1 MARKTKKRKTK
12 KRKIRIA
19 KYAGPYTGLI
29 LLAIALLFAQVNLD
43 LLLPDYLSNIVDTG
57 IQQGGIEA
65 TAPMAYSQE
74 NMTTSAL
81 FWDNDTKSL
90 ILGNYTLIDNSTENL
105 EEYGEEYP
113 SLVNHSIYILNDI
126 KNAEKNVLYENMTKG
141 ILTGFLFTQISENA
155 SMAAALSPEL
165 ALIVA
170 SLPPGM
176 TILDYIALQ
185 SLENRTL
192 FADMIYE
199 QFSAI
204 GETWIDQVTV
214 RAIKMEYLSLGVNV
228 DRLQLIFILK
238 AGALMLLFTLLSVT
252 CTVLVGFLA
261 SKVAA
266 RVARDVRKDV
276 FEKVEMFS
284 SAEFDKFSTAS
295 LITRTTNDIQQLQM
309 MVFLLIR
316 MVAFAPLM
324 GAGGV
329 IRALGKAQSMWWIIA
344 IAVLIL
350 IGIIMLTFAFGYPK
364 FKIMQKL
371 IDRLNLVTRE
381 NLSGMM
387 VIRAF
392 NRQEYE
398 EKRFDKANFDL
409 TNVTRFTNRL
419 MVILMPVMMLI
430 MNGLTIAIIWVGGKE
445 IESATMGV
453 GDLLAFLSYSMQI
466 VFAFLM
472 MSFLFIILP
481 RASVSATRVREV
493 LNTEPSIMD
502 PEEPKS
508 FTSPARGEIEFRNV
522 SFRYPGGEVDAISN
536 INFTAKPGEITAFI
550 GGVGS
555 GKSTV
560 VNLVP
565 RFYDVSEGQILVDG
579 INIQEVNQHDLRE
592 IIGFVPQ
599 HNVLFTG
606 DIESNLRYGN
616 EEASEELIEQVIEV
630 SQAKQFVSR
639 SSSGLSRTIAQGG
652 KDVSGGQK
660 QRLSIARALMKQA
673 PILIFDDSFSALDFK
688 TDKSLRQALK
698 KHTGDSTV
706 LLVTQRVSTIMYAEQ
721 IIVLDDGKMVG
732 KGTHNELM
740 KTCNTYKEIAL
751 SQLKEEAYL
760 DEEGDVQ

>member
-1 MARKTKKRKTK
+1 MVKTRK

-57 IQQGGIEA
+57 IQQGGVEA
-65 TAPMAYSQE
+65 KAPMVYSQYSM
-74 NMTTSAL
+74 NNTAL
-81 FWDNDTKSL
+81 FWDDDNKTM
-90 ILGNYTLIDNSTENL
+90 ILDQYTLFENSTENID
-105 EEYGEEYP
+105 EYGEKYP
-113 SLVNHSIYILNDI
+113 LIQSQSIYLLNDTSNSV
-126 KNAEKNVLYENMTKG
+126 KRNLYENMTKG
-141 ILTGFLFTQISENA
+141 ILATFVVNMLIFNSSLVEEMGFTPPINITSWDNITTLPYA
-155 SMAAALSPEL
+155 MRAGL
-165 ALIVA
+165 AE
-170 SLPPGM
+170 G
-176 TILDYIALQ
+176 
-185 SLENRTL
+185 
-192 FADMIYE
+192 IYE
-199 QFSAI
+199 NFNALGPTFVDQITVTAI
-204 GETWIDQVTV
+204 RAEFETV
-214 RAIKMEYLSLGVNV
+214 GVNM
-228 DRLQLIFILK
+228 DKLQLNFILR
-238 AGALMLLFTLLSVT
+238 AGSLMLLFTLLSVT
-252 CTVLVGFLA
+252 CTILVGFLA

-284 SAEFDKFSTAS
+284 STEFDKFSTAS
-295 LITRTTNDIQQLQM
+295 LITRTTNDVQQLQM

-344 IAVLIL
+344 LAVLVLVCL
-350 IGIIMLTFAFGYPK
+350 IGVIFIFAFPK
-364 FKIMQKL
+364 FRIMQKL

-398 EKRFDKANFDL
+398 EKRFDKANLDL
-409 TNVTRFTNRL
+409 TKVTLFTNRM

-430 MNGLTIAIIWVGGKE
+430 MNGLTIGIIWVGGRE
-445 IESATMGV
+445 IENATMQV
-453 GDLLAFLSYSMQI
+453 GDMMAFLSYAMQI

-481 RASVSATRVREV
+481 RASVSATRIREV
-493 LNTEPSIMD
+493 LNTDPTIMD
-502 PEEPKS
+502 PEEPKP
-508 FTSPARGEIEFRNV
+508 FMTPAMGEVEFRNV
-522 SFRYPGGEVDAISN
+522 SFRYPGGEVNAISN
-536 INFTAKPGEITAFI
+536 ISFTAKPGETTAFI

-579 INIQEVNQHDLRE
+579 IDIRKVNQHDLRE
-592 IIGFVPQ
+592 LIGFVPQ
-599 HNVLFTG
+599 QNVLFSGT
-606 DIESNLRYGN
+606 IESNLKYAN
-616 EEASEELIEQVIEV
+616 EEASEELIEQVIEI

-673 PILIFDDSFSALDFK
+673 PILVFDDSFSALDFK
-688 TDKSLRQALK
+688 TDKALRQALK

-740 KTCNTYKEIAL
+740 KTCETYKEIAL